1 MALDC
6 ASVLTVPYKKG
17 KVVEVCLQAN
27 TCIVLVRR
35 CKTIA
40 VGYEDTIGNKHPVP
54 HNAFL
59 KEYVFLINLY

>member
-6 ASVLTVPYKKG
+6 ASILTVPYKKG
-17 KVVEVCLQAN
+17 KVVEVCFQAN
-27 TCIVLVRR
+27 IVLVRR

-40 VGYEDTIGNKHPVP
+40 VGDEDTIGNKHPVP

-59 KEYVFLINLY
+59 KEFVFLMSLY